1 MEQVLRKYSRV
12 ITLGFISLFAVM
24 LALVLNEFIAVQ
36 LAPLTVP
43 EFAKVTP
50 PKTSAPPKS
59 LTQDYKTAVVERCL
73 FGCVDAVDPNVC
85 PGGCGDNEV
94 CQSGACVPLSEEA
107 PVDTNVAVAS
117 DLNVKLVGCMVAK
130 KPEYSLALVT
140 ENATKATYIVGVGDQ
155 LLDSEVIEI
164 RRDRVMVRRNA
175 RVEYIAIVDALA
187 GSPSFA
193 SSPLI
198 NRSAAAAA
206 AMDIK
211 PNTAILSPSITAAS
225 EVIQKEQAMATEGV
239 RVVGKNTYEI
249 DRKTINDQL
258 SNPEVLAKQAQIVP
272 NYKEGKNHG
281 IKLIGIQPSSVY
293 SKIGI
298 RNGDIIIGIG
308 GQKIDSQARALA
320 LLDGM
325 RSKNNV
331 KIDIERGGKTET
343 VEYTVK

>member
-12 ITLGFISLFAVM
+12 ITLAFISLFAIM

-36 LAPLTVP
+36 LAPMTVP
-43 EFAKVTP
+43 EFAKVAP

-73 FGCVDAVDPNVC
+73 FGCVDAVDPNIC

-94 CQSGACVPLSEEA
+94 CQAGTCVPLSQ
-107 PVDTNVAVAS
+107 DTVADTDVAVAS

-155 LLDSEVIEI
+155 LLDAEVVEI

-175 RVEYIAIVDALA
+175 RMEYIAIVDALA

-193 SSPLI
+193 ASPL
-198 NRSAAAAA
+198 NPRAAASA

-211 PNTAILSPSITAAS
+211 PNTALLSPSITAAS
-225 EVIQKEQAMATEGV
+225 EVIQKEEAMSKEGV

-249 DRKTINDQL
+249 DRKAINEQL

-272 NYKEGKNHG
+272 NYKEGKSHG

-325 RSKNNV
+325 RSQSNV